1 MYQKNVSMRFGGPMT
16 PGVKWL
22 MIVNGVVFLIQQIVH
37 IISQTPQGIPSPFDI
52 VFGLSHDGL
61 INSFRIWQPF
71 TYMFLHGGWM
81 HIFFNLIALW
91 MFAGELEI
99 VWGRT
104 KFIRYYLLSGFGAGL
119 FIALMNYFS
128 FVSNEQSLY
137 NPTIGASGAIYAI
150 LLAYAVLWPDREV
163 LLYFLFPIKIKYL
176 VLAFGLMEFF
186 GTLSSGAGT
195 GGNISHIGHL
205 GGIISGFILI
215 KFMRNSIVSKKNK
228 VSFFESLKKKN
239 RLNAKKRVIDNR
251 IEAKRIIDE
260 LLGKI
265 AKNGMSSLTPE
276 EKKKLEWAR
285 KHYYPSN
292 EDILH

>member
-22 MIVNGVVFLIQQIVH
+22 MILNGVVFLIQFIDLNIFNSSRLVN
-37 IISQTPQGIPSPFDI
+37 IFGISHNGF
-52 VFGLSHDGL
+52 
-61 INSFRIWQPF
+61 INNSMIWQPF
-71 TYMFLHGGWM
+71 TYMFLHGDII
-81 HIFFNLIALW
+81 HLLFNMLGIW
-91 MFAGELEI
+91 MFAGEIEM
-99 VWGRT
+99 VWGRR
-104 KFIRYYLLSGFGAGL
+104 KFLKYYLFTGVGAGL
-119 FIALMNYFS
+119 FIALLNFLT
-128 FVSNEQSLY
+128 NSLA
-137 NPTIGASGAIYAI
+137 PTIGASGALYGI

-163 LLYFLFPIKIKYL
+163 MLYFLIPIKIKYL
-176 VLAFGLMEFF
+176 VIGFGLIAFF
-186 GTLSSGAGT
+186 STFSSTAGA

-205 GGIISGFILI
+205 GGIISGYILI
-215 KFMRNSIVSKKNK
+215 KFMRNTALSKKNK
-228 VSFFESLKKKN
+228 ISFFESLKKKN

-251 IEAKRIIDE
+251 IEAKKIIDE

>member
-1 MYQKNVSMRFGGPMT
+1 MYQKNVSFRIGGPVT

-22 MIVNGVVFLIQQIVH
+22 MIVNGVVFLIQQIFNL
-37 IISQTPQGIPSPFDI
+37 IEPNMMEAIFGISHYGF
-52 VFGLSHDGL
+52 
-61 INSFRIWQPF
+61 INNFMLWQPF

-81 HIFFNLIALW
+81 HIFFNLIGLW
-91 MFAGELEI
+91 MFAGELEM
-99 VWGRT
+99 VWGKS
-104 KFIRYYLLSGFGAGL
+104 KFLKYYLLSGIGAGF
-119 FIALMNYFS
+119 FIALMNYVAFERYGS
-128 FVSNEQSLY
+128 ASV
-137 NPTIGASGAIYAI
+137 TIGASGAIYSI
-150 LLAYAVLWPDREV
+150 LLAYAILWPDREV

-186 GTLSSGAGT
+186 GTLSSTAGT

-215 KFMRNSIVSKKNK
+215 RIMKNSVSSKKTRI
-228 VSFFESLKKKN
+228 SFFENLKKKN
-239 RLNAKKRVIDNR
+239 RLNAKKKVIDNR
-251 IEAKRIIDE
+251 IEAKKIIDD

-265 AKNGMSSLTPE
+265 ARNGMSSLTPD

>member
-22 MIVNGVVFLIQQIVH
+22 MILNGGIFLIQQIAGLVA
-37 IISQTPQGIPSPFDI
+37 PNMLEA
-52 VFGLSHDGL
+52 VFGVSHDGF
-61 INSFRIWQPF
+61 IGSFMIWQPF

-81 HIFFNLIALW
+81 HIFFNLLALW
-91 MFAGELEI
+91 MFAGELEL

-104 KFIRYYLLSGFGAGL
+104 KFIRYYMLSGLGAGL
-119 FIALMNYFS
+119 FIAFMNYIAFLKYGS
-128 FVSNEQSLY
+128 SAV
-137 NPTIGASGAIYAI
+137 TIGASGAIYAI
-150 LLAYAVLWPDREV
+150 LLAYAVLWPNREV
-163 LLYFLFPIKIKYL
+163 LLYFLIPVKIKYL
-176 VLAFGLMEFF
+176 VIAFGLMEFF
-186 GTLSSGAGT
+186 GTLSSSSGT

-215 KFMRNSIVSKKNK
+215 KLMRRPAVSGQNK
-228 VSFFESLKKKN
+228 ISFFENLNKKN
-239 RLNAKKRVIDNR
+239 RLNAKKKVIDNR

-265 AKNGMSSLTPE
+265 ARSGMSSLTPD